1 MITPTRSAGDGTA
14 GFRCNHGVTH
24 ASSLTELIRRYL
36 PPATEAC
43 PTFIENSL
51 FEPIIDGVSYFTELA
66 EHMEAL
72 GPGDAVYIASYQA
85 DPQLDLTGRIAGE
98 VGYRPFTDVLA
109 EKAAGGTDVRIV
121 LSAAEFS
128 GGVPWLPIGPFRA
141 NTLAA
146 RVIRAW
152 KPSTRDAT
160 TPPLADRVLL
170 DWSGPVLGSNHQKLV
185 VFCHG
190 GVLTAY
196 VGGLDLSPSRFDHSP
211 HHRLKLGAHR
221 WGWHDAAARLHGPAA
236 VRVRE
241 TFQFRWQNTAALPP
255 RYITKNLPPEY
266 FHLPSG
272 ELTVINPMDPPRD
285 LPPVPEQPEHPADGT
300 AVQVVRSY
308 RPWRLYHRRGLR
320 RIRRA
325 NVVRAG
331 IQEIYHSMI
340 TAIGAAERYI
350 YLEDQYFHE
359 APGGDPRFQLY
370 GQLRSAARRGVK
382 IILVGSGRK
391 DPADGGDSTVHPT
404 VPHDMRWRVLAR
416 LPVAAR
422 RNVVMYRVDNLT
434 VHTKLM
440 LVDDV
445 FASIGSANFFSR
457 SMVGTDSE
465 LTSTFVTTGP
475 LVRDLRVKLWAEHLR
490 TPVDDQLTPAMAD
503 LDTALGIW
511 RREWLPDGHPP
522 DTWRRAGLPTGFA
535 PAEWALTPARYS
547 PAVWRRET
555 KGR

>member
-1 MITPTRSAGDGTA
+1 MP
-14 GFRCNHGVTH
+14 H
-24 ASSLTELIRRYL
+24 ASSLNDLVGRYL
-36 PPATEAC
+36 PPGTEAC
-43 PTFIENSL
+43 PTFTENSL
-51 FEPIIDGVSYFTELA
+51 FEPIIDGVTYFTELA
-66 EHMEAL
+66 GHMAAL

-85 DPQLDLTGRIAGE
+85 DPQLDLTGRSAGE
-98 VGYRPFTDVLA
+98 TGYRPFTDVLA
-109 EKAAGGTDVRIV
+109 EKAAAGTDVRIV

-128 GGVPWLPIGPFRA
+128 GGVPWLPVGPFRA

-152 KPSTRDAT
+152 KPSTVEVAS
-160 TPPLADRVLL
+160 PPLENRVLL

-185 VFCHG
+185 VFCHD

-255 RYITKNLPPEY
+255 RYIAKNLPPEY
-266 FHLPSG
+266 FHLPSRG
-272 ELTVINPMDPPRD
+272 LTWVNPLDPPREV
-285 LPPVPEQPEHPADGT
+285 PPVPEQPEHPAEGT

-308 RPWRLYHRRGLR
+308 RPW
-320 RIRRA
+320 
-325 NVVRAG
+325 
-331 IQEIYHSMI
+331 S
-340 TAIGAAERYI
+340 
-350 YLEDQYFHE
+350 
-359 APGGDPRFQLY
+359 LY
-370 GQLRSAARRGVK
+370 GRLRSAARRGVK
-382 IILVGSGRK
+382 IILIGSGRR
-391 DPADGGDSTVHPT
+391 DPADGGDSTVHPVIT
-404 VPHDMRWRVLAR
+404 HDLRWRVLAR
-416 LPVAAR
+416 LSAAAQ
-422 RNVVMYRVDNLT
+422 RNVVMYRIDNLT

-465 LTSTFVTTGP
+465 ITSTLVTTGP
-475 LVRDLRVKLWAEHLR
+475 LVRDLRVRLWAEHLR
-490 TPVDDQLTPAMAD
+490 TPVDDQLTPALAD

-511 RREWLPDGHPP
+511 RREWLPDGHPR
-522 DTWRRAGLPTGFA
+522 DTWRRAGRPAGFA
-535 PAEWALTPARYS
+535 PTEFALTPARYS
-547 PAVWRRET
+547 SAVWRRET
-555 KGR
+555 RGR

>member
-1 MITPTRSAGDGTA
+1 MP
-14 GFRCNHGVTH
+14 H
-24 ASSLTELIRRYL
+24 APSLTELICRYL
-36 PPATEAC
+36 PAATEAC
-43 PTFIENSL
+43 PTFTENSL
-51 FEPIIDGVSYFTELA
+51 FEPIIDGVTYFTELA
-66 EHMEAL
+66 GHMAAL
-72 GPGDAVYIASYQA
+72 GPDDAVYIASYQA

-98 VGYRPFTDVLA
+98 AGYRPFTDVLA
-109 EKAAGGTDVRIV
+109 EKAATGTDVRIV

-128 GGVPWLPIGPFRA
+128 GGIPWLPFGPFRA

-152 KPSTRDAT
+152 KPSTADDAV
-160 TPPLADRVLL
+160 TPLENRVLL
-170 DWSGPVLGSNHQKLV
+170 DWSGPILGSNHQKLV
-185 VFCHG
+185 VFRHE

-196 VGGLDLSPSRFDHSP
+196 VGGLDLSPTRFDHSP

-236 VRVRE
+236 VRVWE
-241 TFQFRWQNTAALPP
+241 TFQFRWQNSAALPP
-255 RYITKNLPPEY
+255 RRIAKNLPPEY

-272 ELTVINPMDPPRD
+272 ELTELNPIDPP
-285 LPPVPEQPEHPADGT
+285 LVVPPVPEQPEHPAEGT

-308 RPWRLYHRRGLR
+308 RPWSLYRHRGLR
-320 RIRRA
+320 RLRPA

-331 IQEIYHSMI
+331 IQEIFHSMT

-370 GQLRSAARRGVK
+370 GQLRAAARRGVK

-391 DPADGGDSTVHPT
+391 DPADGGDSTVHPVIT
-404 VPHDMRWRVLAR
+404 HDLRWRVLAR

-440 LVDDV
+440 LIDDV

-465 LTSTFVTTGP
+465 ITSTFVTTGP
-475 LVRDLRVKLWAEHLR
+475 LVRDLRVRLWAEHLR
-490 TPVDDQLTPAMAD
+490 TPLDAALTPALAD

-511 RREWLPDGHPP
+511 RREWLPAGHPP
-522 DTWRRAGLPTGFA
+522 ETWRRPGSPTGFA

-547 PAVWRRET
+547 SSVLRRET
-555 KGR
+555 RQRR

>member
-1 MITPTRSAGDGTA
+1 MTP
-14 GFRCNHGVTH
+14 
-24 ASSLTELIRRYL
+24 ASSLTDLIGRYL

-43 PTFIENSL
+43 PTFAENSL
-51 FEPIIDGVSYFTELA
+51 FEPIIDGVTYFTELA
-66 EHMEAL
+66 ERMAAL
-72 GPGDAVYIASYQA
+72 GPDDAVYIASYQA
-85 DPQLDLTGRIAGE
+85 DPQLDLTGLVAGE
-98 VGYRPFTDVLA
+98 AGYRPFTDVLA

-128 GGVPWLPIGPFRA
+128 GGVPWLPVGPFRA

-152 KPSTRDAT
+152 KPSTRDVVN
-160 TPPLADRVLL
+160 PPLENRVLL
-170 DWSGPVLGSNHQKLV
+170 DWSGPALGSNHQKLV
-185 VFCHG
+185 VFRHD

-196 VGGLDLSPSRFDHSP
+196 VGGLDLSPSRFDHQP

-236 VRVRE
+236 SRVLE
-241 TFQFRWQNTAALPP
+241 TFTFRWQNTAALPP
-255 RYITKNLPPEY
+255 RYIAKNLPPEY

-272 ELTVINPMDPPRD
+272 GLTWVNPLDPPLE
-285 LPPVPEQPEHPADGT
+285 LPATPAQPQHPAEGT

-308 RPWRLYHRRGLR
+308 RPWSLYRHRGLR
-320 RIRRA
+320 RLRRA

-340 TAIGAAERYI
+340 TAIDAADRYI

-359 APGGDPRFQLY
+359 SPGGDPRFQLY
-370 GQLRSAARRGVK
+370 GRLRAAARRGVK
-382 IILVGSGRK
+382 IILIGSGRK
-391 DPADGGDSTVHPT
+391 DPADGGDSTVRPVIT
-404 VPHDMRWRVLAR
+404 HDLRWRVLAR

-422 RNVVMYRVDNLT
+422 RNLVMYRIDNLT

-465 LTSTFVTTGP
+465 ITSTFVTTGP

-490 TPVDDQLTPAMAD
+490 TPVDDELTPHLAD

-511 RREWLPDGHPP
+511 RREWLPAGHPP
-522 DTWRRAGLPTGFA
+522 ETWRKAGLPAGFA

-547 PAVWRRET
+547 PAVLRRES
-555 KGR
+555 RLHDS

>member
-1 MITPTRSAGDGTA
+1 MP
-14 GFRCNHGVTH
+14 H
-24 ASSLTELIRRYL
+24 APSLTDLIGRYL
-36 PPATEAC
+36 PAATEAC
-43 PTFIENSL
+43 PTFTENSL
-51 FEPIIDGVSYFTELA
+51 FEPIIDGVTYFTELA
-66 EHMEAL
+66 GQMAAL

-85 DPQLDLTGRIAGE
+85 DPQLDLTGRVPGE
-98 VGYRPFTDVLA
+98 AGYRPFTDVLA
-109 EKAAGGTDVRIV
+109 EKAANGTDVRIV

-128 GGVPWLPIGPFRA
+128 GGIPWLPFGPFRA

-152 KPSTRDAT
+152 KPSGSDDAG
-160 TPPLADRVLL
+160 TPLEDRVLL
-170 DWSGPVLGSNHQKLV
+170 DWSGPILGSNHQKLV
-185 VFCHG
+185 VFRHG

-211 HHRLKLGAHR
+211 HHRLRLGAHR

-236 VRVRE
+236 VRVWE
-241 TFQFRWQNTAALPP
+241 TFQFRWQNSAALPP
-255 RYITKNLPPEY
+255 RRIAKNLPPEY

-272 ELTVINPMDPPRD
+272 ELTELNPVNPPLD
-285 LPPVPEQPEHPADGT
+285 LPPVPPQPEHPAEGT

-308 RPWRLYHRRGLR
+308 RPWMLYRHRGLR
-320 RIRRA
+320 RLRRA

-331 IQEIYHSMI
+331 IQEIYHSMT
-340 TAIGAAERYI
+340 TAIEAADRYI

-370 GQLRSAARRGVK
+370 GRLRAAARRGVK
-382 IILVGSGRK
+382 IILIGSGRK
-391 DPADGGDSTVHPT
+391 DPADGGDSTVHPVIT
-404 VPHDMRWRVLAR
+404 HDLRWRVLAR
-416 LPVAAR
+416 LPVTAR

-465 LTSTFVTTGP
+465 ITSTFVTTGP
-475 LVRDLRVKLWAEHLR
+475 AVRDLRVRLWAEHLR
-490 TPVDDQLTPAMAD
+490 TPLPDELTPALAD

-511 RREWLPDGHPP
+511 RREWLPAGHPP
-522 DTWRRAGLPTGFA
+522 ETWRRPGLPTGFA

-547 PAVWRRET
+547 SAVLRRE
-555 KGR
+555 KRGR

>member
-1 MITPTRSAGDGTA
+1 MPPAP
-14 GFRCNHGVTH
+14 
-24 ASSLTELIRRYL
+24 SLTDLIGRYL

-43 PTFIENSL
+43 PVFAENSR
-51 FEPIIDGVSYFTELA
+51 FEPIIDGVTYFTELA
-66 EHMEAL
+66 GHMAAL
-72 GPGDAVYIASYQA
+72 GPGDAVYIAGYQA
-85 DPQLDLTGRIAGE
+85 DPQLDLTGRVAGE
-98 VGYRPFTDVLA
+98 AGYRPFTDILA
-109 EKAAGGTDVRIV
+109 EKAADGADVRIV
-121 LSAAEFS
+121 LSAAEYS
-128 GGVPWLPIGPFRA
+128 GGVPWLPFGPFLA

-152 KPSTRDAT
+152 QPSTRDT
-160 TPPLADRVLL
+160 GPTLQNRVLL
-170 DWSGPVLGSNHQKLV
+170 DWSGPLLGSNHQKLV
-185 VFCHG
+185 VFSHS

-211 HHRLKLGAHR
+211 HRRLKLGAHR

-241 TFQFRWQNTAALPP
+241 TFRFRWQNTAALPP
-255 RYITKNLPPEY
+255 RFIAKTLPPEF
-266 FHLPSG
+266 FHRAGGPR
-272 ELTVINPMDPPRD
+272 TVINPAGAPGD
-285 LPPVPEQPEHPADGT
+285 LPPVPDQPHQPASGT

-308 RPWRLYHRRGLR
+308 RPWSLYRHRGWR
-320 RIRRA
+320 RMRRA

-331 IQEIYHSMI
+331 IQEIYHAMA

-370 GQLRSAARRGVK
+370 DGLRSAARRGVK
-382 IILVGSGRK
+382 VILVGSGRK
-391 DPADGGDSTVHPT
+391 DPADGGDSTVRPVIT
-404 VPHDMRWRVLAR
+404 HDLRRRVLDR
-416 LPVAAR
+416 LPAGAR
-422 RNVVMYRVDNLT
+422 RNVVMYRIDNLT

-465 LTSTFVTTGP
+465 ITSTFVTTGDR
-475 LVRDLRVKLWAEHLR
+475 VRDLRVTLWAEHLR
-490 TPVDDQLTPAMAD
+490 TPVDDRLSPALAD

-511 RREWLPDGHPP
+511 RREWLPAGHPP
-522 DTWRRAGLPTGFA
+522 QTWRRYGLPAGFA
-535 PAEWALTPARYS
+535 PAEWAMTPARYS
-547 PAVWRRET
+547 PTVLRRERW
-555 KGR
+555 GQ

>member
-1 MITPTRSAGDGTA
+1 MP
-14 GFRCNHGVTH
+14 H
-24 ASSLTELIRRYL
+24 ASSLSDLIGRYL

-43 PTFIENSL
+43 PIFTENSL
-51 FEPIIDGVSYFTELA
+51 FEPIIDGVTYFTELA
-66 EHMEAL
+66 GHMAAL
-72 GPGDAVYIASYQA
+72 KPGDAVYIAGYQA
-85 DPQLDLTGRIAGE
+85 DPQLDLTGRVAGDA
-98 VGYRPFTDVLA
+98 GYRPFTDVLA
-109 EKAAGGTDVRIV
+109 EKAADGTDVRIV

-152 KPSTRDAT
+152 KPSTRDVAA
-160 TPPLADRVLL
+160 PPLENRVLL
-170 DWSGPVLGSNHQKLV
+170 DWSGPLLGSNHQKLV
-185 VFCHG
+185 VFCHD

-211 HHRLKLGAHR
+211 HRRLRLGTHR

-236 VRVRE
+236 ARVRE
-241 TFQFRWQNTAALPP
+241 TFAFRWQNAAALPP
-255 RYITKNLPPEY
+255 RYIAKNLPEY

-272 ELTVINPMDPPRD
+272 ELTVLNPPDPPRD
-285 LPPVPEQPEHPADGT
+285 LPAVPDQPARPADGT

-308 RPWRLYHRRGLR
+308 RPWRLYRHPGLR
-320 RIRRA
+320 RMRRA

-331 IQEIYHSMI
+331 IHEVYQAM
-340 TAIGAAERYI
+340 TAAIGAAERYI

-370 GQLRSAARRGVK
+370 EGLRSAARRGVK
-382 IILVGSGRK
+382 IILVGSGRR
-391 DPADGGDSTVHPT
+391 DPADGGDSTVHPVIT
-404 VPHDMRWRVLAR
+404 HDLRRRVLSR
-416 LPVAAR
+416 LPAGAR

-457 SMVGTDSE
+457 SMAGTDSE
-465 LTSTFVTTGP
+465 ITSTLVTTGP
-475 LVRDLRVKLWAEHLR
+475 LVRDLRMRLWAEHLR
-490 TPVDDQLTPAMAD
+490 TPLDDRLTPAMSD
-503 LDTALGIW
+503 LSTALGIW
-511 RREWLPDGHPP
+511 RREWLPPGHPP
-522 DTWRRAGLPTGFA
+522 HTWRRAGAPAGFA
-535 PAEWALTPARYS
+535 PEEWALTPARYS
-547 PAVWRRET
+547 PAVWRREM
-555 KGR
+555 RRR

>member
-1 MITPTRSAGDGTA
+1 MP
-14 GFRCNHGVTH
+14 H
-24 ASSLTELIRRYL
+24 ASLTELIGRYL

-43 PTFIENSL
+43 PTFAENSR
-51 FEPIIDGVSYFTELA
+51 FEPIIDGVTYFTELA
-66 EHMEAL
+66 EHMAAL
-72 GPGDAVYIASYQA
+72 GPGDAVYIAGYQA
-85 DPQLDLTGRIAGE
+85 DPQLDLTGRVPGE
-98 VGYRPFTDVLA
+98 AGYRPFTDVLA
-109 EKAAGGTDVRIV
+109 EKAAGGADVRIV

-128 GGVPWLPIGPFRA
+128 RGNPWLPVGPFRA

-152 KPSTRDAT
+152 KPSTHDVAA
-160 TPPLADRVLL
+160 PPLEDRVLL
-170 DWSGPVLGSNHQKLV
+170 DWSGHLLGSNHQKLV
-185 VFCHG
+185 VFCHD

-236 VRVRE
+236 ARVRE

-255 RYITKNLPPEY
+255 RYIAKNLPPEY

-272 ELTVINPMDPPRD
+272 GMAVLNPVDPPRE
-285 LPPVPEQPEHPADGT
+285 LPPVPEQPDHPAEGS

-308 RPWRLYHRRGLR
+308 RPWSLYRHRGLR
-320 RIRRA
+320 RLRRK

-340 TAIGAAERYI
+340 TAIDAAERYI

-370 GQLRSAARRGVK
+370 GRLRSAARRGVK
-382 IILVGSGRK
+382 IILIGSGRK
-391 DPADGGDSTVHPT
+391 DPADGGDSTVHPVIT
-404 VPHDMRWRVLAR
+404 HDLRWRVLAP

-422 RNVVMYRVDNLT
+422 RNVVMYRIDNLT

-465 LTSTFVTTGP
+465 ITSTFVTTGS

-490 TPVDDQLTPAMAD
+490 TPVSDQLTPALAD

-511 RREWLPDGHPP
+511 RREWLPPGHSPE
-522 DTWRRAGLPTGFA
+522 TWRRPGLPTGFA

-547 PAVWRRET
+547 SAVWRREARGHST
-555 KGR
+555 

>member
-1 MITPTRSAGDGTA
+1 
-14 GFRCNHGVTH
+14 
-24 ASSLTELIRRYL
+24 LTDLIGRYL

-43 PTFIENSL
+43 PVYTENSL
-51 FEPIIDGVSYFTELA
+51 FEPIVDGVTYFTELA
-66 EHMEAL
+66 EHMAAL

-85 DPQLDLTGRIAGE
+85 DPHLDLTGRVAGE
-98 VGYRPFTDVLA
+98 AGYRPFTDVLA
-109 EKAAGGTDVRIV
+109 EKAATGTDVRIV
-121 LSAAEFS
+121 LSAAEFA
-128 GGVPWLPIGPFRA
+128 GGVPWLPFGPFRA
-141 NTLAA
+141 NTIAA

-152 KPSTRDAT
+152 KPAAHDAV
-160 TPPLADRVLL
+160 TPLENRVLL
-170 DWSGPVLGSNHQKLV
+170 DWSGPLIGSNHQKLV
-185 VFCHG
+185 VFRHN

-196 VGGLDLSPSRFDHSP
+196 VGGLDLSPSRFDHNP

-236 VRVRE
+236 VRVWE
-241 TFQFRWQNTAALPP
+241 TFRFRWQNTAALPP
-255 RYITKNLPPEY
+255 RYIPKNWPPEY
-266 FHLPSG
+266 FHLPTG
-272 ELTVINPMDPPRD
+272 GLTWLNPLEPPRE
-285 LPPVPEQPEHPADGT
+285 LPPVPDQPEHPADGT

-308 RPWRLYHRRGLR
+308 RPWSLYRHRGLR
-320 RIRRA
+320 RMRRA

-359 APGGDPRFQLY
+359 SPGGDPRFQLY

-382 IILVGSGRK
+382 IILIGSGRR
-391 DPADGGDSTVHPT
+391 DPADGGDSTVRPVIT
-404 VPHDMRWRVLAR
+404 HDLRWRVLAR

-465 LTSTFVTTGP
+465 ITSTFVTTGP
-475 LVRDLRVKLWAEHLR
+475 LVRDLRAKLWAEHLR
-490 TPVDDQLTPAMAD
+490 TPLSDQLSPAMAD

-511 RREWLPDGHPP
+511 RREWLPAGHPP
-522 DTWRRAGLPTGFA
+522 DTWRRAGLPAGFA
-535 PAEWALTPARYS
+535 PVEQALTPARYS
-547 PAVWRRET
+547 SAVWRRET
-555 KGR
+555 KGQ

>member
-1 MITPTRSAGDGTA
+1 MSHVP
-14 GFRCNHGVTH
+14 
-24 ASSLTELIRRYL
+24 SLTDLIARYL

-43 PTFIENSL
+43 PTFAENSR
-51 FEPIIDGVSYFTELA
+51 FEPIIDGVTYFTELA
-66 EHMEAL
+66 AHLEAL
-72 GPGDAVYIASYQA
+72 GPGDGVYIAGYQV
-85 DPQLDLTGRIAGE
+85 DPHLDLTGRVAGE
-98 VGYRPFTDVLA
+98 AGYRPFTDVLA
-109 EKAAGGTDVRIV
+109 EKAADGTDVRIV
-121 LSAAEFS
+121 LSAAEYP
-128 GGVPWLPIGPFRA
+128 GGGPWLPIGPFLA

-152 KPSTRDAT
+152 KPSTRET
-160 TPPLADRVLL
+160 GPTLENRVLL
-170 DWSGPVLGSNHQKLV
+170 DWSGPALGSNHQKLV
-185 VFCHG
+185 VFSHG

-211 HHRLKLGAHR
+211 HRRLRLGEHR

-255 RYITKNLPPEY
+255 RFIAKNLPPEY
-266 FHLPSG
+266 FHLSSG
-272 ELTVINPMDPPRD
+272 ERTVLNPEDTAGD
-285 LPPVPEQPEHPADGT
+285 LPPVPAQPEHPAEGT

-308 RPWRLYHRRGLR
+308 RPWSLYRHRGWR
-320 RIRRA
+320 RMRRA

-331 IQEIYHSMI
+331 IQEIYQAMS

-370 GQLRSAARRGVK
+370 GALRSAARRGVK
-382 IILVGSGRK
+382 VILIGSGRK
-391 DPADGGDSTVHPT
+391 DPADGGDSTVRPVIT
-404 VPHDMRWRVLAR
+404 HDLRRRVLDR
-416 LPVAAR
+416 LPVADR
-422 RNVVMYRVDNLT
+422 RNVVMYRIDNLT

-465 LTSTFVTTGP
+465 ITSTLVTTGD
-475 LVRDLRVKLWAEHLR
+475 LVRDLRVRLWAEHLR
-490 TPVDDQLTPAMAD
+490 TPLDSQLLPALTD

-511 RREWLPDGHPP
+511 RREWLPAGHPP
-522 DTWRRAGLPTGFA
+522 QTWRQAGLPAGFV

-547 PAVWRRET
+547 PAVLRRERWRR
-555 KGR
+555 

>member
-1 MITPTRSAGDGTA
+1 MSP
-14 GFRCNHGVTH
+14 
-24 ASSLTELIRRYL
+24 ASSLTDLIGRYL

-43 PTFIENSL
+43 PTFTENSR
-51 FEPIIDGVSYFTELA
+51 FEPIIDGVTYFTELA
-66 EHMEAL
+66 GHMDTL
-72 GPGDAVYIASYQA
+72 RPGDAVYIAGYQA
-85 DPQLDLTGRIAGE
+85 DPHLDLTGRTAGQA
-98 VGYRPFTDVLA
+98 GYRPFTDVLA
-109 EKAAGGTDVRIV
+109 EKAADGVDVRIV
-121 LSAAEFS
+121 LSAAEYS
-128 GGVPWLPIGPFRA
+128 GGTPWLPVGPFLA

-152 KPSTRDAT
+152 KPSTRDT
-160 TPPLADRVLL
+160 GPTLDDRVLL
-170 DWSGPVLGSNHQKLV
+170 DWSGPLLGSNHQKLV
-185 VFCHG
+185 VFSHD

-196 VGGLDLSPSRFDHSP
+196 VGGLDLSPTRFDHSP
-211 HHRLKLGAHR
+211 HRRLRLGVHR

-236 VRVRE
+236 ARVLE
-241 TFQFRWQNTAALPP
+241 TFRFRWQNTAALPA
-255 RYITKNLPPEY
+255 RLIAKSLSPEY
-266 FHLPSG
+266 FHLSTG
-272 ELTVINPMDPPRD
+272 ERAPINPPDAPLDM
-285 LPPVPEQPEHPADGT
+285 PPVRDQPDHPAEGT

-308 RPWRLYHRRGLR
+308 RPWSLYRHRAWHRM
-320 RIRRA
+320 RRA

-331 IQEIYHSMI
+331 IQEVYHALA

-370 GQLRSAARRGVK
+370 DGLRSAARRDVK

-391 DPADGGDSTVHPT
+391 DPADGGSSTVRPVIT
-404 VPHDMRWRVLAR
+404 HDLRRRVLDR
-416 LPVAAR
+416 LSPVER
-422 RNVVMYRVDNLT
+422 RNVVMYRIDNLT

-465 LTSTFVTTGP
+465 ITSTFLTTGD

-490 TPVDDQLTPAMAD
+490 TDLDVRLIPSLTD

-511 RREWLPDGHPP
+511 RREWLPPGLAPE
-522 DTWRRAGLPTGFA
+522 TWRRPGLPAGFA

-547 PAVWRRET
+547 SAVLRRE
-555 KGR
+555 RHHR

>member
-1 MITPTRSAGDGTA
+1 MQ
-14 GFRCNHGVTH
+14 
-24 ASSLTELIRRYL
+24 
-36 PPATEAC
+36 
-43 PTFIENSL
+43 
-51 FEPIIDGVSYFTELA
+51 
-66 EHMEAL
+66 AL

-85 DPQLDLTGRIAGE
+85 DPQLDLTGRVAGE
-98 VGYRPFTDVLA
+98 PGYRPFTDVLA
-109 EKAAGGTDVRIV
+109 EKAADGADVRIV

-152 KPSTRDAT
+152 KPSTRAVVA
-160 TPPLADRVLL
+160 PPLRDRVLL

-185 VFCHG
+185 VFCHDD
-190 GVLTAY
+190 VLTAY

-211 HHRLKLGAHR
+211 HDRLKLGAHR

-241 TFQFRWQNTAALPP
+241 TFRFRWQNTAALPP
-255 RYITKNLPPEY
+255 RHIARNLPPQY
-266 FHLPSG
+266 FRLPSG
-272 ELTVINPMDPPRD
+272 GVTAINPVEAPRE
-285 LPPVPEQPEHPADGT
+285 LPPAPPQPEHPAEGT

-308 RPWRLYHRRGLR
+308 RPWRLYRHRGLR
-320 RIRRA
+320 RMRRA

-331 IQEIYHSMI
+331 IQEIYHSMT

-359 APGGDPRFQLY
+359 SPGGDPRFQLY
-370 GQLRSAARRGVK
+370 GRLRAAAHRGVK
-382 IILVGSGRK
+382 IILIGSGRR

-404 VPHDMRWRVLAR
+404 VTHDLRRRVLAR
-416 LPVAAR
+416 LPAAAR

-490 TPVDDQLTPAMAD
+490 TPVDDELTPALAD

-511 RREWLPDGHPP
+511 RREWLPAGHPP
-522 DTWRRAGLPTGFA
+522 DTWRRAGRPAGFA
-535 PAEWALTPARYS
+535 PAERALTPARYS

-555 KGR
+555 KSQAVDGAT